1 MKQLLGIAAIALL
14 LAVFVPALSAKAAPR
29 SVLIPTTVKV
39 GSTVLPEGHYTVL
52 WDGSGPDVQVTLH
65 QGKTTVTAPAKIVD
79 RKNGSVAVNTA
90 HQGDSNVLTEIAFK
104 DLTLVFAA
112 SAQ

>member
-14 LAVFVPALSAKAAPR
+14 LAVFVPALAAKAAPR
-29 SVLIPTTVKV
+29 SVLIPATVKV

-79 RKNGSVAVNTA
+79 KKNASVAVNTA
-90 HQGDSNVLTEIAFK
+90 HSGDNNVLTEIAFK
-104 DLTLVFAA
+104 DLTLVFAG

>member
-1 MKQLLGIAAIALL
+1 MKQLLGIAAIAML
-14 LAVFVPALSAKAAPR
+14 LAVFVPALAAKSTR

-79 RKNGSVAVNTA
+79 KKNAIVAVNTS

-104 DLTLVFAA
+104 DLTLVFAG